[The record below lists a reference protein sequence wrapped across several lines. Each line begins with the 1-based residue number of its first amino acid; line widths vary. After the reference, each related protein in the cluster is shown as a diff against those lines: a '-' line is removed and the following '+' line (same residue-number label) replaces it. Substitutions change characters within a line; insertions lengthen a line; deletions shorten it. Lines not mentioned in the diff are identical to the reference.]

1 MFVLKDEVRT
11 ARKFYDCDASEMWR
25 SYGLPEKELAA
36 DERLVLDGVK
46 ADKWK
51 IRPGQ
56 RYRCV
61 VFRCPEPRTVDCCG
75 VVDEHDIVECSRCGK
90 QWTVPCSFDEDYS

>member
-1 MFVLKDEVRT
+1 MLILKDEIRT
-11 ARKFYDCDASEMWR
+11 ARKFYDCDASAAWNN
-25 SYGLPEKELAA
+25 YGPPRDELPP
-36 DERLVLDGVK
+36 DDRLILEGAQ

-56 RYRCV
+56 RY
-61 VFRCPEPRTVDCCG
+61 RCPEPRTVDCCG